1 MTNNPR
7 FSRNSVQLGHATV
20 ADSVGDTFQPRYIP
34 QSPPPRIAQYSTGPI
49 YRPDDQG
56 YGTGLSPQTNLKI
69 EELKMLL
76 YKYPQYHPNPH
87 GIITWAIHSSINGDN
102 KFLDVS

>member
-1 MTNNPR
+1 MGRPSYVCIPLDASQYYTNP
-7 FSRNSVQLGHATV
+7 T
-20 ADSVGDTFQPRYIP
+20 
-34 QSPPPRIAQYSTGPI
+34 
-49 YRPDDQG
+49 YRPIDDQG

-76 YKYPQYHPNPH
+76 YKYPQYHTNPH

-102 KFLDVS
+102 KFLDEKLEQLRIIDFYKG